1 MTAQQ
6 PHTPE
11 LEVMVG
17 QRLLNAPDQKAECLE
32 LVQNIIQAAGQPD
45 RSPLD
50 PGYILIEAIM
60 QLSIRIHLDAGLSK
74 ERLKLEITQAEA
86 LQLAPTLMP
95 TIHQLV
101 EEEFPEELQDR
112 LFDEMNCRAVRA
124 LSEIPQGEYDALA
137 EAIGKRISEG
147 NSTNP
152 DIEAEGTPNS
162 PDGVN
167 PATGNQFRLLMSP
180 VDGYTTAL
188 LVCLKCQ
195 KVLMDTGPG
204 DDTNTPEGVRCDH
217 TNRSTLA
224 EYLGVDHTEGLEL

>member
-6 PHTPE
+6 PNTPAF
-11 LEVMVG
+11 EVMVG

-32 LVQNIIQAAGQPD
+32 PVQNVIQAAGQPD
-45 RSPLD
+45 HSPLD
-50 PGYILIEAIM
+50 PNYILIEAIM

-74 ERLKLEITQAEA
+74 GELKLEITQAEA
-86 LQLAPTLMP
+86 LRLAPMLIP
-95 TIHQLV
+95 RIQELV
-101 EEEFPEELQDR
+101 GEELPEELQDR
-112 LFDEMNCRAVRA
+112 LLEEMNHRAVRA

-137 EAIGKRISEG
+137 EAIGKRISQG
-147 NSTNP
+147 NSTDL
-152 DIEAEGTPNS
+152 DIEAARTPDS
-162 PDGVN
+162 PDGAN
-167 PATGNQFRLLMSP
+167 PETGDPFRLLISP

-195 KVLMDTGPG
+195 NVLMDTRPG
-204 DDTNTPEGVRCDH
+204 DD

>member
-6 PHTPE
+6 PNTPE

-17 QRLLNAPDQKAECLE
+17 QRPLNATDQKAECLE
-32 LVQNIIQAAGQPD
+32 PAQKVGQAAGQPD
-45 RSPLD
+45 HSPLD

-60 QLSIRIHLDAGLSK
+60 QLSIRVHLDAGLSK
-74 ERLKLEITQAEA
+74 GKLKSEITQAEA
-86 LQLAPTLMP
+86 LQLAPMLMP

-101 EEEFPEELQDR
+101 GEELPEELQDR
-112 LFDEMNCRAVRA
+112 LFDEMNHRAVRA

-137 EAIGKRISEG
+137 EAIRKRISEG
-147 NSTNP
+147 NSTNM
-152 DIEAEGTPNS
+152 DIEAAGTPNS
-162 PDGVN
+162 PDGAN
-167 PATGNQFRLLMSP
+167 PATGNQFRLLISS

-195 KVLMDTGPG
+195 NVLMDTGPG

-217 TNRSTLA
+217 TNRTPLA
-224 EYLGVDHTEGLEL
+224 EYLGVNHTEGLEL